1 MLILAIHKH
10 MNRLAMADEPGVR
23 SVYAGGLRR
32 PCRAAKFGW
41 LRKNVLVQYPLGSA
55 KLNQPIW
62 LVVSMRARRLPGS
75 INTATEVA
83 A

>member
-1 MLILAIHKH
+1 MVEEK
-10 MNRLAMADEPGVR
+10 RL
-23 SVYAGGLRR
+23 
-32 PCRAAKFGW
+32 F
-41 LRKNVLVQYPLGSA
+41 QYPLGSA